1 MVTLNITGAWIHLT
15 NRVGT
20 RMQIPV
26 AAITETSNARGMVR
40 QYAGG
45 GRRSVTAPGT
55 VNVLSLTLVWV
66 PRSTIN
72 TLLDWVGDVVVYR
85 DQLSKVVYG
94 QLTNISLT
102 ESPEAS
108 DNIVSAATLT
118 VTPTTETAEII

>member
-1 MVTLNITGAWIHLT
+1 MVALNFTGAWIHLT
-15 NRVGT
+15 NRTNT
-20 RMQIPV
+20 RMKIPV
-26 AAITETSNARGMVR
+26 AVITETLNARGMVR

-55 VNVLSLTLVWV
+55 VNTLALTLVWV
-66 PRSTIN
+66 PRTTIN

-85 DQLSKVVYG
+85 DQLSKVIYG

-108 DNIVSAATLT
+108 DNIVSAAVLT
-118 VTPTTETAEII
+118 ITPTTETAEII